1 MRSRCEYISISV
13 AVFNGNDSIIFFFF
27 CLPDS
32 VMWVTNIFRK
42 IPIVMVVT
50 NIFRNESFTKKLK

>member
-50 NIFRNESFTKKLK
+50 NIFRNESFTKRLK